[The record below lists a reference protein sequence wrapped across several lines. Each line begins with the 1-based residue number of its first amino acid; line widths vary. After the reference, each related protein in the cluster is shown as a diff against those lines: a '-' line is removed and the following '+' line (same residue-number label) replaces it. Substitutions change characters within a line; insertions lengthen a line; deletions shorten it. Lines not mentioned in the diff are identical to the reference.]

1 MSQAPLRF
9 FLNKKSLFIA
19 YLIFGLVSGL
29 QAYLLD
35 SFNNFTIF
43 KNSVINFYSHQ
54 NLYVEYPTIHHDV
67 FLYNPTFC
75 VLFTPFAYLPEWL
88 GIPLWCMVVSA
99 IFFMAIYSLDI
110 SKNAK
115 FFILYLIIPELIS
128 SIQNMQ
134 TNGLVVAFIIFSM
147 TLLNRKQHIWVPL
160 FPSLGFFIKGYGAI
174 SGVFI
179 LLKSSN
185 VKHYL
190 FGLIQFVLIGS
201 LPLLFYSFEEF
212 ITLYKQWFWSLN
224 QDYDINV
231 GLSVM
236 GLIQKIVYSKASI
249 AWIQGIAVVFLLV
262 SLVSVRIR
270 KNYEEMKY
278 FILAYLLIWV
288 IIFNQ
293 SSESATYIIA
303 STGCLIWFIHS
314 KKTTYD
320 LILLGLLIILTI
332 FSSSDI
338 FPRYLRET
346 YVLPYALKAL
356 PPTLIWFK
364 IQSKLFFPNPIF
376 LKKSGITR

>member
-1 MSQAPLRF
+1 
-9 FLNKKSLFIA
+9 
-19 YLIFGLVSGL
+19 
-29 QAYLLD
+29 
-35 SFNNFTIF
+35 
-43 KNSVINFYSHQ
+43 
-54 NLYVEYPTIHHDV
+54 
-67 FLYNPTFC
+67 
-75 VLFTPFAYLPEWL
+75 
-88 GIPLWCMVVSA
+88 
-99 IFFMAIYSLDI
+99 
-110 SKNAK
+110 
-115 FFILYLIIPELIS
+115 
-128 SIQNMQ
+128 MQ
-134 TNGLVVAFIIFSM
+134 
-147 TLLNRKQHIWVPL
+147 
-160 FPSLGFFIKGYGAI
+160 
-174 SGVFI
+174 
-179 LLKSSN
+179 
-185 VKHYL
+185 
-190 FGLIQFVLIGS
+190 
-201 LPLLFYSFEEF
+201 
-212 ITLYKQWFWSLN
+212 
-224 QDYDINV
+224 
-231 GLSVM
+231 
-236 GLIQKIVYSKASI
+236 
-249 AWIQGIAVVFLLV
+249 IAVVFLLV

-376 LKKSGITR
+376 LK